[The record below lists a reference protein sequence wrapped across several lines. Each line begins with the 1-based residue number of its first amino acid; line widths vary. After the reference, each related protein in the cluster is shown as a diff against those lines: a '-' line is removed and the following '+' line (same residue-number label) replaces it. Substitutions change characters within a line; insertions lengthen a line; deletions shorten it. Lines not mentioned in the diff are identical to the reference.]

1 MLDVKMRT
9 LLAAAEYKSFTRAAE
24 ELALTQPAVSHHIRQ
39 LEEELGVRLF
49 VRGRDQLRL
58 TREGEIAVR
67 YAKRLQAL
75 WSRMQHEMDDIGG
88 TQTKL
93 RVGITHTSESNLTP
107 EVLAKCSRKNPGWGI
122 TIITNSIKNLYDMI
136 ENYELDF
143 AIVEGKP
150 NRPSLSSLMLATD
163 YLVCVMSTENRLAR
177 HAMITLQELKKE
189 RMILRLPTSATRA
202 LFESS
207 LESINESIEDFNIT
221 IEVDNIETIKNLVRK
236 DLGVSILAKSAC
248 MDELRKGKIAAL
260 PVENLSMAR
269 ETNLVYSRDFTQMEI
284 LQEITRA
291 YQESLRKNRM

>member
-93 RVGITHTSESNLTP
+93 RVGITHTSESNLKP
-107 EVLAKCSRKNPGWGI
+107 EVLA
-122 TIITNSIKNLYDMI
+122 
-136 ENYELDF
+136 
-143 AIVEGKP
+143 
-150 NRPSLSSLMLATD
+150 
-163 YLVCVMSTENRLAR
+163 
-177 HAMITLQELKKE
+177 
-189 RMILRLPTSATRA
+189 
-202 LFESS
+202 
-207 LESINESIEDFNIT
+207 
-221 IEVDNIETIKNLVRK
+221 
-236 DLGVSILAKSAC
+236 
-248 MDELRKGKIAAL
+248 
-260 PVENLSMAR
+260 
-269 ETNLVYSRDFTQMEI
+269 
-284 LQEITRA
+284 
-291 YQESLRKNRM
+291 